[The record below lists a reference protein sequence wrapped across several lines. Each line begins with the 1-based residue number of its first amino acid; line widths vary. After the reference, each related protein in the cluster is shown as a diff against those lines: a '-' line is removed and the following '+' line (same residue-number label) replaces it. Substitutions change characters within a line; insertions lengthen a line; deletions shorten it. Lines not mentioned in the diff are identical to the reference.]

1 MRLFLRRC
9 CAALIGATL
18 CVGAAPAADDPS
30 AYDAYYQDVAEP
42 TAQLVSSRNSALA
55 EAVRSTSEEI
65 TTAADACEPACG
77 CADPCSCCPTGC
89 GAGCCDTSCCGT
101 NCCGGCGTS
110 CCGGCGLDCCSLRDD
125 CCTGRNRCG
134 DLVCKGRFLGLIAP
148 SDPCFSN
155 FVSPISNPLFFED
168 PRTLSEIKPIFIE
181 HHFPR
186 NLPVLQGGDAQVYAV
201 QMRAA
206 LTRRL
211 SFIATKDGWIDLR
224 TPGLGHQDGFADLSA
239 GLKYNIIRRPDL
251 PFLLSGGFTYEVPIG
266 QREVLQAR
274 GDGEVHTFLSSAMQ
288 LGRELYWM
296 SGAGLR
302 LPNDHNDSSTMCY
315 WSNSLAYRF
324 GPGSTPFTGWYGMWE
339 TNWFNWTRSGNQ
351 APLNF
356 EGTDLINLGSNNVAG
371 NDIVTMLWGLKYKP
385 TALQEIGSGIEIPV
399 TERGDLY
406 GHRVYLHWIIR
417 H

>member
-1 MRLFLRRC
+1 MRCRWRQLEVVVVAAVF
-9 CAALIGATL
+9 CAAD
-18 CVGAAPAADDPS
+18 VGLVTANAISDGGT
-30 AYDAYYQDVAEP
+30 YDAYYAEDKDGC
-42 TAQLVSSRNSALA
+42 THLVSNRTSEL
-55 EAVRSTSEEI
+55 EAAVASTSEEGSGRP
-65 TTAADACEPACG
+65 AYGEPSCSEACG
-77 CADPCSCCPTGC
+77 SCDPCGAACCDPC
-89 GAGCCDTSCCGT
+89 GASCCGSGCGL
-101 NCCGGCGTS
+101 NCCGACDV
-110 CCGGCGLDCCSLRDD
+110 CCGSCML
-125 CCTGRNRCG
+125 GRNRCG
-134 DLVCKGRFLGLIAP
+134 DLVCKRRLLGLIAP
-148 SDPCFSN
+148 SDPYFCN

-168 PRTLSEIKPIFIE
+168 PRTLTEIKPIFIE

-239 GLKYNIIRRPDL
+239 GLKYNLIRNPEF
-251 PFLLSGGFTYEVPIG
+251 PFLLSAGFTYEVPIG
-266 QREVLQAR
+266 QREVLQNL
-274 GDGEVHTFLSSAMQ
+274 GDGETHMFLSSAMQ
-288 LGRELYWM
+288 LGQELYWM
-296 SGAGLR
+296 SGTGFR
-302 LPNDHNDSSTMCY
+302 VPINHTDSSTMWY

-324 GPGSTPFTGWYGMWE
+324 GPGSTPCTGWYGMWE
-339 TNWFNWTRSGNQ
+339 TNWFTWTRSGQ
-351 APLNF
+351 SLPLNF

-399 TERGDLY
+399 TDRSDLF

>member
-1 MRLFLRRC
+1 ML
-9 CAALIGATL
+9 
-18 CVGAAPAADDPS
+18 
-30 AYDAYYQDVAEP
+30 
-42 TAQLVSSRNSALA
+42 
-55 EAVRSTSEEI
+55 
-65 TTAADACEPACG
+65 
-77 CADPCSCCPTGC
+77 
-89 GAGCCDTSCCGT
+89 
-101 NCCGGCGTS
+101 
-110 CCGGCGLDCCSLRDD
+110 
-125 CCTGRNRCG
+125 GRNRCG
-134 DLVCKGRFLGLIAP
+134 DLVCKRRLLGLIAP
-148 SDPCFSN
+148 SDPYFCN

-168 PRTLSEIKPIFIE
+168 PRTLTEIKPIFIE

-224 TPGLGHQDGFADLSA
+224 APGLGHQDGFADLSA
-239 GLKYNIIRRPDL
+239 GLKYNLVRNPSF
-251 PFLLSGGFTYEVPIG
+251 PFLLSAGFTYEAPIG

-274 GDGEVHTFLSSAMQ
+274 GDGEVHTFLSSALQ

-296 SGAGLR
+296 SGTGLR
-302 LPNDHNDSSTMCY
+302 LPFDHNDSSTMWY

-324 GPGSTPFTGWYGMWE
+324 GPGSTPCTGWYAMWE
-339 TNWFNWTRSGNQ
+339 TNWFTWTRSGNQ
-351 APLNF
+351 LPVNF
-356 EGTDLINLGSNNVAG
+356 EGTDLINLGSTDVAG

-399 TERGDLY
+399 TQRGDLY